1 MDDSLAVLMYVC
13 SSSSSGS
20 GRTSGEGEG
29 VVDNGWLSGSEAR
42 CVGEDIRVGLTTGRE
57 EEGGGGTRV
66 VAAVAIQARAPA
78 AVGTAV
84 VVVVV
89 AVVVTWRKW
98 SRRSKAAGGT
108 FRVLEQ
114 CNTLPVFVRACRARL
129 IRRRESRWRDGESKG
144 DGGQW
149 RQRG

>member
-1 MDDSLAVLMYVC
+1 M
-13 SSSSSGS
+13 
-20 GRTSGEGEG
+20 T
-29 VVDNGWLSGSEAR
+29 
-42 CVGEDIRVGLTTGRE
+42 
-57 EEGGGGTRV
+57 
-66 VAAVAIQARAPA
+66 AVAVQAPA
-78 AVGTAV
+78 PVAVGIAV

-108 FRVLEQ
+108 FRVFWQ

-129 IRRRESRWRDGESKG
+129 IRRRESRWRDGERSG